1 MSAFRLFYAFVIRD
15 LISSWRRTAITV
27 TGIALG
33 VCVFL
38 AISLAN
44 ETALGEFKETVDL
57 VSGKANLEIRPSA
70 GNYIDQSVLA
80 TLAPLGREGVVY
92 TPLLQANAVAI
103 GADNPLVQV
112 NGIDTLA
119 PAEFVQTKTENSD
132 KEESSASKD
141 ARLSTSDQPAEKMA
155 NGSSSGSKA
164 DSKGTASSSLIEFG
178 TALIGEKLAEDLKLE
193 KGSEL
198 SLSVNDKIVK
208 LNVIGVLKSKGLG
221 KSFNGQVVVVDLVTA
236 QDLFELPGKIT
247 QVELIVPEAIYADVQ
262 EHLSKNITQAVT
274 VDTPSARA
282 RTVEKMT
289 RSFQYNLTA
298 LAFIALIVGMF
309 LIYNTMTISIVRRRE
324 EIGILRTLGANKWKI
339 ATLFLSEALFFG
351 IAGSLLGVAAGVMLS
366 DSALTAIAGTIEH
379 FYFSHPLGSSTI
391 DPMTLLKAFGIGVAL
406 TIIASIP
413 PIFEAT
419 SVAPAE
425 AARKG
430 SYESRIVHSTRGLL
444 LAGGLVY
451 ILGGL
456 ATFGKPIAGF
466 PFFGYAAAFAA
477 IIGTALITPFAL
489 NIAFSAVNQN
499 KTIKTLLGVEGTISL
514 RALGGAPGR
523 TAVAVA
529 SLMVGISMMISLAI
543 MISSFRSTVVAW
555 VEQTLKADL
564 YIQSQSR
571 AEGNREGKI
580 DSRTAD
586 IIREVPGVAAVD
598 GFVEHRTMVNG
609 EPVLVGSGEFDVL
622 KKYGRLRLVNGQKG
636 SALIAA
642 MGADDC
648 VISETFSVR
657 RGINIGDT
665 IEIPT
670 LHGLLP
676 LKVAGVYYDYSS
688 DLGYIIIDRK
698 QYLKNFSD
706 TKLTS
711 IAVFLMPKADAEV
724 VRKDCL
730 ARLKGNSLV
739 LIRNNQELRTE
750 AMRVFDRTFSVTYAL
765 HTIAIAVALLSV
777 MNALLALTHE
787 SRREFAILRY
797 LGATRAQLRKVV
809 LSQAVI
815 LGACGSVAGICVGYV
830 LSLLLVN
837 VINRQSFGWTI
848 QMMIPWDFIL
858 QSSALVI
865 VAALAAGIIPAN
877 EAGRTKAAEFI
888 RSE

>member
-1 MSAFRLFYAFVIRD
+1 MSILRLFYPFVIRD
-15 LISSWRRTAITV
+15 LLSSWRRTAITV

-44 ETALGEFKETVDL
+44 ETALSEFKETVDL
-57 VSGKANLEIRPSA
+57 VSGKANLEIRPAA
-70 GNYIDQSVLA
+70 GNYIDHSILS

-92 TPLLQANAVAI
+92 TPLLQAHAVAV
-103 GADNPLVQV
+103 GGKNPLVQI

-119 PAEFVQTKTENSD
+119 PTEFVQTKTDNSD
-132 KEESSASKD
+132 QEESAASKD
-141 ARLSTSDQPAEKMA
+141 ARLSTKSDQERSA
-155 NGSSSGSKA
+155 SK
-164 DSKGTASSSLIEFG
+164 TSLLEFG
-178 TALIGEKLAEDLKLE
+178 TALIGEKLAEDLKLG

-198 SLSVNDKIVK
+198 ALSVNDKIVK

-221 KSFNGQVVVVDLVTA
+221 KSFNGQVVVVDMETA
-236 QDLFELPGKIT
+236 QDLLDLPGKIT
-247 QVELIVPEAIYADVQ
+247 QVELIVPEGVYQAVQ
-262 EHLSKNITQAVT
+262 EHLSSNILQPVT

-324 EIGILRTLGANKWKI
+324 EIGILRTLGANKLKI
-339 ATLFLSEALFFG
+339 AGLFFAEALFFG
-351 IAGSLLGVAAGVMLS
+351 MAGSLLGVVAGVVLS

-379 FYFSHPLGSSTI
+379 FYFSHPLGSTTI
-391 DPMTLLKAFGIGVAL
+391 DPVTLLKAFAIGVAL

-413 PIFEAT
+413 PILEAT

-430 SYESRIVHSTRGLL
+430 SYESRIVHSTRGLF
-444 LAGGLVY
+444 LAGIVIY
-451 ILGGL
+451 VLGAI
-456 ATFGKPIAGF
+456 ATLGKPIAGF

-477 IIGTALITPFAL
+477 IIGTALTTPFAL
-489 NIAFSAVNQN
+489 NLAFTAVN
-499 KTIKTLLGVEGTISL
+499 KSKSIKSLLGVEGTISL

-580 DSRTAD
+580 DSKTAD
-586 IIREVPGVAAVD
+586 LIRGVPGVAAVD

-609 EPVLVGSGEFDVL
+609 EPVLIGAGEFDVL
-622 KKYGRLRLVNGQKG
+622 KKYGRLRLVNGEKG
-636 SALIAA
+636 SALKEA
-642 MGADDC
+642 MDSNDC

-657 RGINIGDT
+657 RGISTGDT

-670 LHGLLP
+670 LQGLLP
-676 LKVAGVYYDYSS
+676 LKVAGIYYDYSS

-711 IAVFLMPKADAEV
+711 IAVFLAPGADAES
-724 VRKDCL
+724 VRNDCI
-730 ARLKGNSLV
+730 AKLKGTSLV

-815 LGACGSVAGICVGYV
+815 LGACGSIAGIGVGYV

-858 QSSALVI
+858 QSCGLVI
-865 VAALAAGIIPAN
+865 IAALAAGILPAN
-877 EAGRTKAAEFI
+877 EAGRTKAAEFV

>member
-1 MSAFRLFYAFVIRD
+1 MSVLRLFYPFVVRD
-15 LISSWRRTAITV
+15 LISSWRRTAITI

-44 ETALGEFKETVDL
+44 ETAIGEFKETVDL

-70 GNYIDQSVLA
+70 GNYIDQSILSE
-80 TLAPLGREGVVY
+80 LAPLGREGIVY
-92 TPLLQANAVAI
+92 TPLLQAHAVAV
-103 GADNPLVQV
+103 GGDKPLVQLT
-112 NGIDTLA
+112 GIDTLA
-119 PAEFVQTKTENSD
+119 PSEFVQTKTENTE
-132 KEESSASKD
+132 KEESNTAQD
-141 ARLSTSDQPAEKMA
+141 ARLSTG
-155 NGSSSGSKA
+155 NGSNETGTPSENSK
-164 DSKGTASSSLIEFG
+164 DKNSTSLLEFG
-178 TALIGEKLAEDLKLE
+178 TALIGEHLATELKLE
-193 KGSEL
+193 KNSTL
-198 SLSVNDKIVK
+198 PLSVNDKVVNLK
-208 LNVIGVLKSKGLG
+208 VIGILKSNGLG
-221 KSFNGQVVVVDLVTA
+221 KSFNGQVVVVDLETA
-236 QDLFELPGKIT
+236 QDLLNIPGKIT
-247 QVELIVPEAIYADVQ
+247 QVELIVPESIFAEMQ
-262 EHLSKNITQAVT
+262 EHLTKNISQPVT

-324 EIGILRTLGANKWKI
+324 EIGILRTLGASKLKI
-339 ATLFLSEALFFG
+339 AGLFLSEAILFG
-351 IAGSLLGVAAGVMLS
+351 IAGSLLGVACGVMLS

-379 FYFSHPLGSSTI
+379 FYFSHPLGSTTI
-391 DPMTLLKAFGIGVAL
+391 EPLSLLKAFAIGVSL

-413 PIFEAT
+413 PILEAT

-430 SYESRIVHSTRGLL
+430 SYESRIVHSTNGLL
-444 LAGGLVY
+444 VAGLIIYV
-451 ILGGL
+451 LGGL
-456 ATFGKPIAGF
+456 ATFAKPIAGF

-477 IIGTALITPFAL
+477 IIGTALIAPFAL
-489 NIAFSAVNQN
+489 NLAFSSVNQN
-499 KTIKTLLGVEGTISL
+499 RAIKSFLGVEGTISL
-514 RALGGAPGR
+514 RALAGAPGR

-543 MISSFRSTVVAW
+543 MIASFRSTVVAW

-571 AEGNREGKI
+571 ADGNREAKI
-580 DSRTAD
+580 DAKAAD
-586 IIREVPGVAAVD
+586 ILRGVPGIAAVD
-598 GFVEHRTMVNG
+598 AFVEHRTTVNG
-609 EPVLVGSGEFDVL
+609 DPVLVGAGDFEVL
-622 KKYGRLRLVNGQKG
+622 KKYGRLRLVNGEKG
-636 SALIAA
+636 NALIES
-642 MGADDC
+642 MGPKDC

-657 RGINIGDT
+657 RGINTGDT

-670 LHGLLP
+670 QSGMLP

-688 DLGYIIIDRK
+688 DLGYIVIDRK
-698 QYLKNFSD
+698 QYLQNFSD

-711 IAVFLMPKADAEV
+711 IAVFLTPNADPEL
-724 VRKDCL
+724 VRKDSL
-730 ARLKGNSLV
+730 ASLKGTSLV
-739 LIRNNQELRTE
+739 LIRNNRELRTE

-797 LGATRAQLRKVV
+797 LGATGSQLRKVV
-809 LSQAVI
+809 LTQAVI
-815 LGACGSVAGICVGYV
+815 LGACGSIAGIAVGYV

-848 QMMIPWDFIL
+848 QMLIPWDFIL
-858 QSSALVI
+858 QSCGLVI
-865 VAALAAGIIPAN
+865 LAALAAGILPAN

>member
-1 MSAFRLFYAFVIRD
+1 MSVLRLFYPFVVRD

-44 ETALGEFKETVDL
+44 ETALSEFKETVDL
-57 VSGKANLEIRPSA
+57 VSGKANLEIRPAA
-70 GNYIDQSVLA
+70 GNYIEQTVLA
-80 TLAPLGREGVVY
+80 GLAPLGREGVVY
-92 TPLLQANAVAI
+92 TPILQAHAVAV
-103 GADNPLVQV
+103 GGDNPLVQV
-112 NGIDTLA
+112 TGIDTLA

-132 KEESSASKD
+132 KEESTASQD
-141 ARLSTSDQPAEKMA
+141 ARLSSADNSSTQSQSTS
-155 NGSSSGSKA
+155 
-164 DSKGTASSSLIEFG
+164 LLEFG
-178 TALIGEKLAEDLKLE
+178 TALIGEKLATELNISKGGELK
-193 KGSEL
+193 
-198 SLSVNDKIVK
+198 LSVNDKVMN
-208 LNVIGVLKSKGLG
+208 LNVIGVLKSDGLG
-221 KSFNGQVVVVDLVTA
+221 KSFNGQVVVVDLETA
-236 QDLFELPGKIT
+236 QALLDLPGKIT
-247 QVELIVPEAIYADVQ
+247 QVELIVPEELFAQVQ
-262 EHLSKNITQAVT
+262 EHLTKNISHPVV

-289 RSFQYNLTA
+289 QSFQYNLTA

-324 EIGILRTLGANKWKI
+324 EIGVLRTIGANKFKI
-339 ATLFLSEALFFG
+339 AALFLSEAILFG
-351 IAGSLLGVAAGVMLS
+351 VVGSLLGVAAGVALS

-379 FYFSHPLGSSTI
+379 FYFSHPLGSSTVEPLQLI
-391 DPMTLLKAFGIGVAL
+391 KAFLVGVSL
-406 TIIASIP
+406 TVIASIA
-413 PIFEAT
+413 PILEAT
-419 SVAPAE
+419 SVPPAE
-425 AARKG
+425 AARRG
-430 SYESRIVHSTRGLL
+430 SYESRIVHSTNGLL
-444 LAGGLVY
+444 VAGLVVY
-451 ILGGL
+451 VLGAL
-456 ATFGKPIAGF
+456 ATLGKPIAGF
-466 PFFGYAAAFAA
+466 PFFGYAAAFAT
-477 IIGTALITPFAL
+477 IIGTALVTPFVL
-489 NIAFSAVNQN
+489 EQVFSVVNNN
-499 KTIKTLLGVEGTISL
+499 KPLKRLFGVEGTISL
-514 RALGGAPGR
+514 RALAGAPGR

-571 AEGNREGKI
+571 ADGNREGKI
-580 DSRTAD
+580 DSKAAD
-586 IIREVPGVAAVD
+586 ILRGVPGVAAID
-598 GFVEHRTMVNG
+598 GFVEHRTTVRG
-609 EPVLVGSGEFDVL
+609 EPVIVGAGEFDVL
-622 KKYGRLRLVNGQKG
+622 KKYGRLRLVNGEQG
-636 SALIAA
+636 NALIEQ
-642 MGADDC
+642 MGPNDC

-657 RGINIGDT
+657 RGIKTGDT

-670 LHGLLP
+670 MMGTLP

-688 DLGYIIIDRK
+688 DLGYIVIDRK
-698 QYLKNFSD
+698 QYLQNFNE

-711 IAVFLMPKADAEV
+711 IAVFLNPSADPES
-724 VRKDCL
+724 VRKNCL
-730 ARLKGNSLV
+730 AKLKGTSLV
-739 LIRNNQELRTE
+739 LIRNNKELRAE

-797 LGATRAQLRKVV
+797 LGASGAQLRKVV

-815 LGACGSVAGICVGYV
+815 LGACGSIAGIGVGYI

-858 QSSALVI
+858 QSTGLVI
-865 VAALAAGIIPAN
+865 VAALAAGILPAN
-877 EAGRTKAAEFI
+877 EAGRTRAAEFV

>member
-1 MSAFRLFYAFVIRD
+1 MSVLRLFYPFVIRD

-38 AISLAN
+38 AISIAN
-44 ETALGEFKETVDL
+44 ETALSEFKETVDL
-57 VSGKANLEIRPSA
+57 VSGKANLEIRPAA
-70 GNYIDQSVLA
+70 GNYLEQTILSS
-80 TLAPLGREGVVY
+80 LAPLGKEGVVY
-92 TPLLQANAVAI
+92 TPLLQAHAVAV
-103 GADNPLVQV
+103 GGDNPLVQV

-119 PAEFVQTKTENSD
+119 PAEFVQTKTDNTQR
-132 KEESSASKD
+132 EESSASKD
-141 ARLSTSDQPAEKMA
+141 ARLSAGNEKESTESKEKNTS
-155 NGSSSGSKA
+155 
-164 DSKGTASSSLIEFG
+164 TSLLEFG
-178 TALIGEKLAEDLKLE
+178 TALIGEKLAEELRLDKD
-193 KGSEL
+193 SEL
-198 SLSVNDKIVK
+198 PLSVNDKVVK
-208 LNVIGVLKSKGLG
+208 LKVIGVLKSKGLG
-221 KSFNGQVVVVDLVTA
+221 KSFNGQVVVVDMETA
-236 QDLFELPGKIT
+236 QDLLDIPGKIT
-247 QVELIVPEAIYADVQ
+247 QVELIVPEKVFASVQ
-262 EHLSKNITQAVT
+262 QHLSDNISQPVT

-324 EIGILRTLGANKWKI
+324 EIGILRTLGANKMKI
-339 ATLFLSEALFFG
+339 ASLFLCEAIFFG
-351 IAGSLLGVAAGVMLS
+351 IAGSLLGVLSGVMLS

-391 DPMTLLKAFGIGVAL
+391 EPITLLKAFAVGVSL

-413 PIFEAT
+413 PIIEAT

-430 SYESRIVHSTRGLL
+430 SYESRIVHSTNGLL
-444 LAGGLVY
+444 IAGIVVY
-451 ILGGL
+451 ILGAL
-456 ATFGKPIAGF
+456 ATLGKPIAGF

-477 IIGTALITPFAL
+477 IIGTALIIPFAL
-489 NIAFSAVNQN
+489 NFAFSVLNQN
-499 KTIKTLLGVEGTISL
+499 KSIKSLLGVEGTISM
-514 RALGGAPGR
+514 RALAGAPGR

-580 DSRTAD
+580 DAKAAD
-586 IIREVPGVAAVD
+586 IIRHLPGVAAVD
-598 GFVEHRTMVNG
+598 GFVEHRSVVNG
-609 EPVLVGSGEFDVL
+609 DPVLIGAGEFDVL

-636 SALIAA
+636 SALIES
-642 MGADDC
+642 MGSNDC

-657 RGINIGDT
+657 RGIKTGDT

-670 LHGLLP
+670 LHGPLP

-698 QYLKNFSD
+698 QYLKNFND

-711 IAVFLMPKADAEV
+711 IAVFLAPSSDAEA
-724 VRKDCL
+724 VRKNCID
-730 ARLKGNSLV
+730 RLKGTSLV
-739 LIRNNQELRTE
+739 LIRNNKELRTE

-797 LGATRAQLRKVV
+797 LGATRTQLRKVV

-815 LGACGSVAGICVGYV
+815 LGTCGSVAGICVGYV

-877 EAGRTKAAEFI
+877 EAGRTKAAEFV

>member
-1 MSAFRLFYAFVIRD
+1 MSVLRLFYPFVVRD
-15 LISSWRRTAITV
+15 LISSWRRTAITI

-33 VCVFL
+33 VTVFL

-44 ETALGEFKETVDL
+44 ETALSEFKETVDL
-57 VSGKANLEIRPSA
+57 VSGKANLEIRPAA
-70 GNYIDQSVLA
+70 GNYIDQSILSS
-80 TLAPLGREGVVY
+80 LAPLAREGVVY
-92 TPLLQANAVAI
+92 TPILQAHAVAV
-103 GADNPLVQV
+103 GGDNPLVQITA
-112 NGIDTLA
+112 IDTLA
-119 PAEFVQTKTENSD
+119 PSEFVQTKTENSND
-132 KEESSASKD
+132 SASDGSKNKD
-141 ARLSTSDQPAEKMA
+141 STS
-155 NGSSSGSKA
+155 
-164 DSKGTASSSLIEFG
+164 LLEFG
-178 TALIGEKLAEDLKLE
+178 TALIGEHLA
-193 KGSEL
+193 SELNLRKESNL

-208 LNVIGVLKSKGLG
+208 LKVIGILKPNGLG
-221 KSFNGQVVVVDLVTA
+221 KAFNGQIVVVDIETA
-236 QDLFELPGKIT
+236 QDLLDVPGKIT
-247 QVELIVPEAIYADVQ
+247 QIELIVPESVFASIQ
-262 EHLSKNITQAVT
+262 EHLSKNVSQPVT

-324 EIGILRTLGANKWKI
+324 EIGILRTLGANKLKI
-339 ATLFLSEALFFG
+339 ACLFFSEAILFG
-351 IAGSLLGVAAGVMLS
+351 VAGSLLGVICGVMLS

-379 FYFSHPLGSSTI
+379 FYFSHPLGSTTI
-391 DPMTLLKAFGIGVAL
+391 EPLSLLKAFVIGVSL

-413 PIFEAT
+413 PIIEAT

-430 SYESRIVHSTRGLL
+430 SYESRIVGSTTGLL
-444 LAGGLVY
+444 IAGLLIY
-451 ILGGL
+451 LLGGL
-456 ATFGKPIAGF
+456 ATLAKPIAGF
-466 PFFGYAAAFAA
+466 PFFGYASAFAA
-477 IIGTALITPFAL
+477 IIGTALVTPFAL
-489 NIAFSAVNQN
+489 NLAFLSLNSNSA
-499 KTIKTLLGVEGTISL
+499 IKSFFGVEGTISL
-514 RALGGAPGR
+514 RTLAGAPGR

-543 MISSFRSTVVAW
+543 MIASFRSTVVAW

-571 AEGNREGKI
+571 ADGNREAKI
-580 DSRTAD
+580 DARAAD
-586 IIREVPGVAAVD
+586 ILRNIPGVAAVD
-598 GFVEHRTMVNG
+598 GFVEHRTAVNG
-609 EPVLVGSGEFDVL
+609 DPVIVGAGEFDVL
-622 KKYGRLRLVNGQKG
+622 KKYGRLRLINGAKG
-636 SALIAA
+636 NALIES
-642 MGADDC
+642 MGPSDC

-657 RGINIGDT
+657 RGINTGDT

-670 LHGLLP
+670 QNGMLP

-688 DLGYIIIDRK
+688 DLGYIVIDRK
-698 QYLKNFSD
+698 QYLQDFGD

-711 IAVFLMPKADAEV
+711 IAVFLAPDADPES
-724 VRKDCL
+724 VRKDAL
-730 ARLKGNSLV
+730 AKLKGTSLV
-739 LIRNNQELRTE
+739 LIRNNRELRTE

-797 LGATRAQLRKVV
+797 LGATGSQLRKIV
-809 LSQAVI
+809 LTQAVI
-815 LGACGSVAGICVGYV
+815 LGACGSIAGIGVGYV

-848 QMMIPWDFIL
+848 QMLIPWDFIL
-858 QSSALVI
+858 QSSGLVI
-865 VAALAAGIIPAN
+865 LAALAAGVLPAN
-877 EAGRTKAAEFI
+877 EAGRTKAAEFV

>member
-1 MSAFRLFYAFVIRD
+1 MSVLRLFYPFVVRD
-15 LISSWRRTAITV
+15 LISSWRRTAITI

-44 ETALGEFKETVDL
+44 ETAIGEFKETVDL

-70 GNYIDQSVLA
+70 GNYIDQSILGG
-80 TLAPLGREGVVY
+80 LAPLGREGIVY
-92 TPLLQANAVAI
+92 TPILQAHAVAV
-103 GADNPLVQV
+103 GGDNPLVQV
-112 NGIDTLA
+112 TGIDTLA
-119 PAEFVQTKTENSD
+119 PSEFVQTKTENSQ
-132 KEESSASKD
+132 KEESSTAKD
-141 ARLSTSDQPAEKMA
+141 ARLSTGNDLNDTGTQTENSKEK
-155 NGSSSGSKA
+155 NS
-164 DSKGTASSSLIEFG
+164 TSLLEFG
-178 TALIGEKLAEDLKLE
+178 TALIGEHLATELKLE
-193 KGSEL
+193 KNSTL
-198 SLSVNDKIVK
+198 PLSVNDKVVNLK
-208 LNVIGVLKSKGLG
+208 VIGILKSNGLG
-221 KSFNGQVVVVDLVTA
+221 KSFNGQVVVVDLETA
-236 QDLFELPGKIT
+236 QALFDVPGKIT
-247 QVELIVPEAIYADVQ
+247 QVELIVPENIFASVQ
-262 EHLSKNITQAVT
+262 EHLTNNISQPVT

-324 EIGILRTLGANKWKI
+324 EIGILRTLGANKLKI
-339 ATLFLSEALFFG
+339 ASLFFSEAILFG
-351 IAGSLLGVAAGVMLS
+351 IAGSLLGVACGVMLS

-379 FYFSHPLGSSTI
+379 FYFSHPLGSTTI
-391 DPMTLLKAFGIGVAL
+391 EPLSLLKAFAIGVSL

-413 PIFEAT
+413 PILEAT

-430 SYESRIVHSTRGLL
+430 SYESRIVHSTNGLL
-444 LAGGLVY
+444 VAGLIVY
-451 ILGGL
+451 MLGGL
-456 ATFGKPIAGF
+456 ATFAKPIAGF

-477 IIGTALITPFAL
+477 IIGTALVTPFAL
-489 NIAFSAVNQN
+489 NLAFSSINQN
-499 KTIKTLLGVEGTISL
+499 RAIKSSLGVEGTISL
-514 RALGGAPGR
+514 RALAGAPGR

-543 MISSFRSTVVAW
+543 MIASFRSTVVAW

-571 AEGNREGKI
+571 ADGNREAKI
-580 DSRTAD
+580 DARAAD
-586 IIREVPGVAAVD
+586 ILKGVPGIAAVD
-598 GFVEHRTMVNG
+598 AFVEHRTTVNG
-609 EPVLVGSGEFDVL
+609 DPVLVGAGDFDVL
-622 KKYGRLRLVNGQKG
+622 KKYGRLRLVNGARG
-636 SALIAA
+636 NALIES
-642 MGADDC
+642 MGPNDC

-657 RGINIGDT
+657 RGINTGDT

-670 LHGLLP
+670 QNGMLP

-688 DLGYIIIDRK
+688 DLGYIVIDRK
-698 QYLKNFSD
+698 QYLQNFSD

-711 IAVFLMPKADAEV
+711 IAVFLKPDADPEL
-724 VRKDCL
+724 VRKDSL
-730 ARLKGNSLV
+730 AKLKGTSLV
-739 LIRNNQELRTE
+739 LIRNNRELRTE

-797 LGATRAQLRKVV
+797 LGATGSQLRKVV
-809 LSQAVI
+809 LTQAVI
-815 LGACGSVAGICVGYV
+815 LGACGSVAGIGVGYV

-848 QMMIPWDFIL
+848 QMLIPWDFIL
-858 QSSALVI
+858 QSCGLVI
-865 VAALAAGIIPAN
+865 LAALAAGILPAN
-877 EAGRTKAAEFI
+877 EAGRTKAAEFV

>member
-1 MSAFRLFYAFVIRD
+1 MSVLRLFYPFVIRD

-44 ETALGEFKETVDL
+44 ETALSEFKETVDL
-57 VSGKANLEIRPSA
+57 VSGKANLEVRPAA
-70 GNYIDQSVLA
+70 GNYIDQAVLSS
-80 TLAPLGREGVVY
+80 LAPLEREGVVY
-92 TPLLQANAVAI
+92 TPLLQAHAI
-103 GADNPLVQV
+103 ALGGDNPLVQV

-119 PAEFVQTKTENSD
+119 PSEFVQTKTENSE
-132 KEESSASKD
+132 KEESTASKD
-141 ARLSTSDQPAEKMA
+141 ARLSSGTTDDSNTS
-155 NGSSSGSKA
+155 
-164 DSKGTASSSLIEFG
+164 TTSLIEFG
-178 TALIGEKLAEDLKLE
+178 TALVGEKLAEDLKLG

-198 SLSVNDKIVK
+198 ALSVNDKTEK
-208 LNVIGVLKSKGLG
+208 LKVIGVLRSKGLG
-221 KSFNGQVVVVDLVTA
+221 KSFNGQVVVVDMETA
-236 QDLFELPGKIT
+236 QALLDLPGKIT
-247 QVELIVPEAIYADVQ
+247 QVELIVPESVFGDVQ
-262 EHLSKNITQAVT
+262 EHLSKNILQPVT

-324 EIGILRTLGANKWKI
+324 EIGILRTLGANKLKI
-339 ATLFLSEALFFG
+339 AGLFLAEASFFG
-351 IAGSLLGVAAGVMLS
+351 IAGSLLGVISGVMLS

-379 FYFSHPLGSSTI
+379 FYFSHPLGSTTI
-391 DPMTLLKAFGIGVAL
+391 DPLTLLKAFSIGVAL

-413 PIFEAT
+413 PILEAT

-444 LAGGLVY
+444 LAGIAIYG
-451 ILGGL
+451 LGGI
-456 ATFGKPIAGF
+456 ATLGKPIAGF

-477 IIGTALITPFAL
+477 IIGTAFITPFAL
-489 NIAFSAVNQN
+489 NLAFSAINRS
-499 KTIKTLLGVEGTISL
+499 KTIRSLLGVEGIISL
-514 RALGGAPGR
+514 RALAGAPGR

-580 DSRTAD
+580 DSKAAD
-586 IIREVPGVAAVD
+586 IIRAVPGVAAVD
-598 GFVEHRTMVNG
+598 GFVEHRTMVGG
-609 EPVLVGSGEFDVL
+609 EPVLLGAGEFDVL

-636 SALIAA
+636 SALIEA
-642 MGADDC
+642 MGPDDC

-657 RGINIGDT
+657 HGINTGDT

-670 LHGLLP
+670 LTGVLP
-676 LKVAGVYYDYSS
+676 LKVAGVYFDYSS

-698 QYLKNFSD
+698 QYLKNFVD

-711 IAVFLMPKADAEV
+711 IAVFLTPEADAET
-724 VRKDCL
+724 VRKNCI
-730 ARLKGNSLV
+730 ARLKGTSMV

-797 LGATRAQLRKVV
+797 LGATRTQLRKVV
-809 LSQAVI
+809 FSQAVI
-815 LGACGSVAGICVGYV
+815 LGACGSIAGIGVGYI

-858 QSSALVI
+858 QSCALVV
-865 VAALAAGIIPAN
+865 VAALAAGILPAN
-877 EAGRTKAAEFI
+877 EAGRTKAAEFV

>member
-1 MSAFRLFYAFVIRD
+1 MSLLHLFYPFVIRD

-44 ETALGEFKETVDL
+44 ETALSEFKETVDL

-70 GNYIDQSVLA
+70 GNYIDQDILS
-80 TLAPLGREGVVY
+80 TLAPLGKEGVVY
-92 TPLLQANAVAI
+92 TPLLQAHAIAV
-103 GADNPLVQV
+103 GGENPLVQV

-119 PAEFVQTKTENSD
+119 PAEFVQTKTENSE
-132 KEESSASKD
+132 KEESAAAKD
-141 ARLSTSDQPAEKMA
+141 ARLSSGNEKSEAENSQTS
-155 NGSSSGSKA
+155 S
-164 DSKGTASSSLIEFG
+164 TSLLEYG
-178 TALIGEKLAEDLKLE
+178 TALIGEKLAEELNLKE
-193 KGSEL
+193 GSEL
-198 SLSVNDKIVK
+198 PLSVNDKIFK
-208 LNVIGVLKSKGLG
+208 LKVIGILKSKGLG
-221 KSFNGQVVVVDLVTA
+221 KSFNGQVVVLDMQTA
-236 QDLFELPGKIT
+236 QDLLDLPGKIT
-247 QVELIVPEAIYADVQ
+247 QVELIVPDQIFASVQ
-262 EHLSKNITQAVT
+262 EHLASNISQPVT

-324 EIGILRTLGANKWKI
+324 EIGILRTLGANKTKI
-339 ATLFLSEALFFG
+339 ACLFLSEALFFG

-391 DPMTLLKAFGIGVAL
+391 DLFTLLKAFAIGVSL

-444 LAGGLVY
+444 ITGIIVY
-451 ILGGL
+451 ILGAL
-456 ATFGKPIAGF
+456 ATLAKPIAGF
-466 PFFGYAAAFAA
+466 PFFGYAAAFAV
-477 IIGTALITPFAL
+477 IIATALITPFAL
-489 NIAFSAVNQN
+489 NLAFSAINN
-499 KTIKTLLGVEGTISL
+499 SKAMKSLLGVEGTISL

-571 AEGNREGKI
+571 AEGNRDGKI
-580 DSRTAD
+580 DAKAAE
-586 IIREVPGVAAVD
+586 IIKSVPGVAAVD
-598 GFVEHRTMVNG
+598 AFVEHRTNVNG
-609 EPVLVGSGEFDVL
+609 EPVLIGAGEFDVL
-622 KKYGRLRLVNGQKG
+622 KKFGRLRLVNGEKG
-636 SALIAA
+636 NALIES
-642 MGADDC
+642 MGKDDC

-657 RGINIGDT
+657 RGIKTGDT

-676 LKVAGVYYDYSS
+676 LKVAGIYYDYSS
-688 DLGYIIIDRK
+688 DLGYVIIDRK
-698 QYLKNFSD
+698 QYLKNFND

-711 IAVFLMPKADAEV
+711 IAVFLQPGSDPEA
-724 VRKDCL
+724 VRKTCL
-730 ARLKGNSLV
+730 ERLKGNSLV

-797 LGATRAQLRKVV
+797 LGATRTQLRKVV

-815 LGACGSVAGICVGYV
+815 LGTCGSVTGICVGYI

-858 QSSALVI
+858 QSSGLVI

>member
-1 MSAFRLFYAFVIRD
+1 MSVFRLFYPFVIRD

-33 VCVFL
+33 VSVFL

-44 ETALGEFKETVDL
+44 ETALSEFKETVDL

-70 GNYIDQSVLA
+70 GNYIDQSILA
-80 TLAPLGREGVVY
+80 SLSPLGREGVVY
-92 TPLLQANAVAI
+92 TPILQAHAVAV
-103 GADNPLVQV
+103 GGDNPLVQV
-112 NGIDTLA
+112 TGIDTLA
-119 PAEFVQTKTENSD
+119 PSEFVQTKTENSD
-132 KEESSASKD
+132 KEESNASKD
-141 ARLSTSDQPAEKMA
+141 ARLSTKSDTDK
-155 NGSSSGSKA
+155 NS
-164 DSKGTASSSLIEFG
+164 TSLLEFG
-178 TALIGEKLAEDLKLE
+178 TTLIGEQLATELNLK

-198 SLSVNDKIVK
+198 KLSVNDKVMN
-208 LNVIGVLKSKGLG
+208 LNVIGILNSEGLG
-221 KSFNGQVVVVDLVTA
+221 KSFNGQVVVVDLETA
-236 QDLFELPGKIT
+236 QALLDIPGKIT
-247 QVELIVPEAIYADVQ
+247 QVELIVPEEIFAPVQ
-262 EHLSKNITQAVT
+262 EHLSKNILQPVT

-289 RSFQYNLTA
+289 QSFQYNLTA

-324 EIGILRTLGANKWKI
+324 EIGVLRTIGANKLKI
-339 ATLFLSEALFFG
+339 AALFLSEAILFG
-351 IAGSLLGVAAGVMLS
+351 VAGSLLGVAAGVALS

-391 DPMTLLKAFGIGVAL
+391 EPALLVKAFLVGVSL
-406 TIIASIP
+406 TVIASIA
-413 PIFEAT
+413 PILEAT

-430 SYESRIVHSTRGLL
+430 SYESRIVHSTYGLL
-444 LAGGLVY
+444 VAGLVIY
-451 ILGGL
+451 VLGAL
-456 ATFGKPIAGF
+456 AATLGKPIAGF

-477 IIGTALITPFAL
+477 IIGTALLTPFAL
-489 NIAFSAVNQN
+489 DRFFTAVNNN
-499 KTIKTLLGVEGTISL
+499 KSLKNFFGVEGTISL
-514 RALGGAPGR
+514 RALAGAPGR

-543 MISSFRSTVVAW
+543 MIASFRSTVVAW

-571 AEGNREGKI
+571 ADGNRDGKI
-580 DSRTAD
+580 DSKAAD
-586 IIREVPGVAAVD
+586 IIRAVPGVAAVD
-598 GFVEHRTMVNG
+598 GFVEHRTNVRG
-609 EPVLVGSGEFDVL
+609 EPVIVGAGEFDVL
-622 KKYGRLRLVNGQKG
+622 KKYGRLRLVNGERG
-636 SALIAA
+636 NALIEQ
-642 MGADDC
+642 MGPNDC

-657 RGINIGDT
+657 RGINTGDI

-670 LHGLLP
+670 VKGMLP
-676 LKVAGVYYDYSS
+676 LKVAGIYYDYSS
-688 DLGYIIIDRK
+688 DLGYVVIDRK
-698 QYLKNFSD
+698 QYLQNFSE

-711 IAVFLMPKADAEV
+711 IAVFLRPSADPEV
-724 VRKDCL
+724 VRKSCL
-730 ARLKGNSLV
+730 EQLKGTSLV
-739 LIRNNQELRTE
+739 LIRNNRELRAE

-797 LGATRAQLRKVV
+797 LGASGAQLRKVV

-815 LGACGSVAGICVGYV
+815 LGAFGSVAGVGVGYV

-848 QMMIPWDFIL
+848 QMMIPWDFIF
-858 QSSALVI
+858 QSTALVI

-877 EAGRTKAAEFI
+877 EAGKTRASEFV